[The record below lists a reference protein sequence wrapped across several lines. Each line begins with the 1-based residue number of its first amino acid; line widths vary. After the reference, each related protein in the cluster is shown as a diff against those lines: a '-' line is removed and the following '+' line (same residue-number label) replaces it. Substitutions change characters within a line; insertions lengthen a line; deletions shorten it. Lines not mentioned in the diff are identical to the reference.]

1 MQPLPRRHL
10 VACHFP
16 AGPVGRGGASRG
28 VHRGDPVTAVLV
40 LAGLCLTGTL
50 LGYRLGVEVGRDQAR
65 DDMAALQ
72 RMTRALGRDT

>member
-1 MQPLPRRHL
+1 M
-10 VACHFP
+10 
-16 AGPVGRGGASRG
+16 
-28 VHRGDPVTAVLV
+28 TAVWV

-50 LGYRLGVEVGRDQAR
+50 LGYRLGVEVGREQAR